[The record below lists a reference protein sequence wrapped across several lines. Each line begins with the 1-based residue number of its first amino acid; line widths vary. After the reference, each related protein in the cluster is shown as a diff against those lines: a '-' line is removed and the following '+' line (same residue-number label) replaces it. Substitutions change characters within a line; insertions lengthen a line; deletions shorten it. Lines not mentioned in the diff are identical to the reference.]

1 MSVLVMF
8 LDVVKVEICNL
19 LRVTGLE
26 CMYVHVLL
34 ARCPLCVEEKPSEDG
49 VSVQAQLGWEHIVW
63 QWCVIPNLAFVT

>member
-1 MSVLVMF
+1 
-8 LDVVKVEICNL
+8 
-19 LRVTGLE
+19 
-26 CMYVHVLL
+26 MYVHVLL